1 MTETVVI
8 TGASAGIGRATAE
21 RFGRRGANVVLIA
34 RGEDG
39 LRAAASEVEKAGGS
53 ALVVPT
59 DVADFDAVE
68 RAAGQAEDR
77 FGPIDVWVNVAFTS
91 VFAPFTE
98 IKPEEFRRVT
108 EVSYLGYVHGTMAA
122 LARMRPRDRGT
133 IVQVGSA
140 LGYRAIPLQSA
151 YCGAKHA
158 INGFTES
165 VRCELLHE
173 GSHVRITIV
182 QMPAVNTPQFS
193 WVLSRLPRHPQPVP
207 PIYQPEVAA
216 QGVVFAAD
224 HPGRKEHWVGASTVG
239 TIMAQ
244 KFAAPVLDRYLARTG
259 YDSQQTK
266 ERAAPDQPSN
276 LWDPVDGAPGSDHG
290 AHGVFDGK
298 SHPRSA
304 QLDVTERAQEVGS
317 AVNDR
322 VRGAGSAATERAKE
336 VGSVVTERVQEARS
350 ALGRA
355 LATSGNVASE
365 TPVTE
370 THPSEPAL
378 SEASVGEDLASESPA
393 GPPEVW
399 GTVPSDTAAGETP
412 DDEGSPS

>member
-1 MTETVVI
+1 
-8 TGASAGIGRATAE
+8 
-21 RFGRRGANVVLIA
+21 
-34 RGEDG
+34 
-39 LRAAASEVEKAGGS
+39 
-53 ALVVPT
+53 
-59 DVADFDAVE
+59 
-68 RAAGQAEDR
+68 
-77 FGPIDVWVNVAFTS
+77 
-91 VFAPFTE
+91 
-98 IKPEEFRRVT
+98 
-108 EVSYLGYVHGTMAA
+108 
-122 LARMRPRDRGT
+122 
-133 IVQVGSA
+133 
-140 LGYRAIPLQSA
+140 
-151 YCGAKHA
+151 
-158 INGFTES
+158 
-165 VRCELLHE
+165 
-173 GSHVRITIV
+173 
-182 QMPAVNTPQFS
+182 
-193 WVLSRLPRHPQPVP
+193 
-207 PIYQPEVAA
+207 
-216 QGVVFAAD
+216 
-224 HPGRKEHWVGASTVG
+224 
-239 TIMAQ
+239 
-244 KFAAPVLDRYLARTG
+244 VLDRYLARTG